1 MSQFLVDSRTLL
13 AVRDTLGRLHD
24 QLLGVHAVVDGYDGV
39 LGGRALEDELGRFCG
54 QWHYGITEL
63 GGQITSMMRRLVAAA
78 AAYQRIEDR
87 IAGAS
92 HGGGSSGAPQPGS
105 PVGSGTTV
113 VDGGSGGHSGSH
125 SGGSHSGGSHRGG
138 GHSNV
143 PLSGSGRTVVGGGSG
158 SGGSGSGG
166 SSRSGGRGHRGS
178 GKTPIDVSSPLL
190 THGQETFVGKLAALT
205 GLNPRVVG
213 AWALAEESSGYAEGR
228 EADGNNNWLNI
239 GYFDSGAGRIA
250 FNKAF
255 DNPDSAAEKTADFL
269 DGKWGGASP
278 SIRSILGS
286 AGKSP
291 EQQIAAIAD
300 SNWASSHYDNG
311 SNLRATYHELAG
323 IKVRSG

>member
-24 QLLGVHAVVDGYDGV
+24 QLLGVHAVVDGYDGL
-39 LGGRALEDELGRFCG
+39 LGGRALEEELGRFCG

-63 GGQITSMMRRLVAAA
+63 GAQITSMMRRLVAAA

-92 HGGGSSGAPQPGS
+92 HGGAANGAPRTGS

-113 VDGGSGGHSGSH
+113 VGGASGGHAGPHSNGSS
-125 SGGSHSGGSHRGG
+125 SGGAPVGG
-138 GHSNV
+138 GHANV
-143 PLSGSGRTVVGGGSG
+143 PLSGSGRTVIGGGRSG
-158 SGGSGSGG
+158 SGGSGASGRSK
-166 SSRSGGRGHRGS
+166 SSGHRGS
-178 GKTPIDVSSPLL
+178 RTASIDVSSPLL

-205 GLNPRVVG
+205 GLNPRVVA

-239 GYFDSGAGRIA
+239 GYFDSGAGQIA

-278 SIRSILGS
+278 SIRSIARS

-300 SNWASSHYDNG
+300 SNWASSHYGNG
-311 SNLRATYHELAG
+311 SDLRATYHELAG
-323 IKVRSG
+323 MKVRSG